1 MTSVLR
7 RPPQALTHFTLGLP
21 PLRKPPHW
29 PVSQRGLSSFSSSS
43 RPLLHSIFLTSST
56 PLAGVTL
63 TTMAISTRSLAQIHT
78 RSKAHRLAHLRSEI
92 TKRLLSTTPERRAHT
107 APTAHE
113 PSPADDNHRQKLKQ
127 LQTEEIEAEEEHS
140 TSPPPPP
147 PQESKTDSAFKDIGK
162 LLKLAFRDWK
172 LLSVALSLLLIS
184 VIVNM
189 TMPKAY
195 GMVLDATK
203 HVFEGQLPAIWN
215 GFSLYEF
222 VGILAV
228 ILLLGIGA
236 DYGRIIMLRIL
247 GERLVA
253 RLRSNVI
260 KKTMSQ
266 DAEFFDVHKVGDLI
280 SRLGSDAYVVSRSM
294 TQNISDG
301 FKHAITGAV
310 SITSMFLIS
319 TQLASAVFVFLP
331 AILVGTLI
339 FGTKVRKISRGIQ
352 EATGNLTKVGEEQLS
367 GIKTIQSFVAEQKE
381 LHKYNGAIRRVF
393 GLGKREAKLNATFYS
408 STYMMSDATFL
419 LILAYGAQLVAAGSL
434 SVGDMAAFMLYV
446 NHSGSSMFG
455 LASFYSE
462 LMKGT
467 GAASRLF
474 ELVDRDPKIN
484 PTKGVPLLE
493 KPKGLIEFKN
503 VDFAYPTRPKLTIFK
518 DLSLTIPA
526 GSNVCIVGPS
536 GKGKSTITSLMLRYY
551 DPLAGQ
557 ILLDGKDI
565 TKYNAK
571 SLRRHLGVVQ
581 QEPILMSGTIRD
593 NITFGLKQRNVP
605 EELVIE
611 AAKKAN
617 CHEFIEKF
625 PDGYDTIIGPRGALL
640 SGGQKQRISIARALI
655 KNPSVLILDEATS
668 ALDSKSEHAINLT
681 LQRLMRD
688 EKMTSISIAHRLSTI
703 RKADLVIVLGYDGK
717 VAETGNFVDLYANR
731 NSALFKLMNEDKA
744 AEAAH
749 NDKKKKKKMNEQ
761 YNENNDGED
770 GEEEMVNEAFS
781 EEFIKKEII
790 KKGLEDLAFDDPVVK
805 SSQNI
810 EQPSK

>member
-1 MTSVLR
+1 MSSVLR
-7 RPPQALTHFTLGLP
+7 LRLP
-21 PLRKPPHW
+21 T
-29 PVSQRGLSSFSSSS
+29 VSQFSSLRTTHLPYPGISQ
-43 RPLLHSIFLTSST
+43 RYINRTFSST
-56 PLAGVTL
+56 TL
-63 TTMAISTRSLAQIHT
+63 LNRISFV
-78 RSKAHRLAHLRSEI
+78 
-92 TKRLLSTTPERRAHT
+92 TTPSIREASYLTR
-107 APTAHE
+107 
-113 PSPADDNHRQKLKQ
+113 PSPSSHIKQNICRRLYSTPTNSNADPNQKSNEAVKT
-127 LQTEEIEAEEEHS
+127 TEKDHAIETH
-140 TSPPPPP
+140 
-147 PQESKTDSAFKDIGK
+147 KTKPTEQDPVDEPMGSVFKDVGK
-162 LLKLAFRDWK
+162 LVKLAFRDWK
-172 LLSVALSLLLIS
+172 LLSVALSLLFVS
-184 VIVNM
+184 VLVNM
-189 TMPKAY
+189 AMPKAY
-195 GMVLDATK
+195 GLVLDATK
-203 HVFEGQLPAIWN
+203 HVFEGQLPDIVF
-215 GFSLYEF
+215 GLSLYEF
-222 VGILAV
+222 VSVLAV
-228 ILLLGIGA
+228 FILVGIAA

-260 KKTMSQ
+260 KRTMSQ

-301 FKHAITGAV
+301 FKHAITGTV

-319 TQLASAVFVFLP
+319 TQLASAVFIFLP
-331 AILVGTLI
+331 GILVGTLI

-381 LHKYNGAIRRVF
+381 LAKYNSAIRRVF

-419 LILAYGAQLVAAGSL
+419 VILAYGAQLVVSGSL
-434 SVGDMAAFMLYV
+434 SVGDLAAFMLYV
-446 NHSGSSMFG
+446 NHSGSAMFG

-462 LMKGT
+462 LMKGS

-484 PTKGVPLLE
+484 PTKGLPLRE
-493 KPKGLIEFKN
+493 KPHGEIEFKD
-503 VDFAYPTRPKLTIFK
+503 VCFAYPTRPKLAIFK
-518 DLSLTIPA
+518 DLSFKIPA

-536 GKGKSTITSLMLRYY
+536 GRGKSTITSLMLRYY
-551 DPLAGQ
+551 DPLSGE

-593 NITFGLKQRNVP
+593 NITFGLKSSNVP

-617 CHEFIEKF
+617 CHDFIEKF
-625 PDGYDTIIGPRGALL
+625 PDGYNTIIGPRGALL

-681 LQRLMRD
+681 LQKLMRD
-688 EKMTSISIAHRLSTI
+688 ENLTSISIAHRLSTI
-703 RKADLVIVLGYDGK
+703 RKADLVIVLGFDGK
-717 VAETGNFVDLYANR
+717 VAETGRFVDLYANR
-731 NSALFKLMNEDKA
+731 NSALYKLLNEDKA
-744 AEAAH
+744 ADTAH
-749 NDKKKKKKMNEQ
+749 HDKKKHVKK
-761 YNENNDGED
+761 DD
-770 GEEEMVNEAFS
+770 TTSDTEEPFS
-781 EEFIKKEII
+781 DEFIKKEMI
-790 KKGLEDLAFDDPVVK
+790 KHGLEDLTFDDSVVK
-805 SSQNI
+805 NTHT
-810 EQPSK
+810 EATK